1 MIKNCRIHWQSLLTG
16 SSGAGNSLLTLE
28 EAVRTLANL
37 NVMYKNIMKY
47 WFEFED
53 AIADG
58 KDEQ

>member
-1 MIKNCRIHWQSLLTG
+1 MIKNCRIHWVSLLTG
-16 SSGAGNSLLTLE
+16 NSGVGNDLLTLE
-28 EAVRTLANL
+28 EAVRTIANL
-37 NVMYKNIMKY
+37 DVMYKNIMKY